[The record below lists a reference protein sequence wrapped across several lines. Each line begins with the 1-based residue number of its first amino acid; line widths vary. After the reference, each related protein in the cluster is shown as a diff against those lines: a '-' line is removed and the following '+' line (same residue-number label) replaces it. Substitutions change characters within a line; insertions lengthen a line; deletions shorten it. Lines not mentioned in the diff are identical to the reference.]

1 MPLESEKI
9 LPVYI
14 EEEMKTSY
22 IDYSMSVITNRA
34 LPDVRDGLKP
44 SNRRI
49 LVAMNDLGLAP
60 NRPHRKCAKIA
71 GDTSGNY
78 HPHGEQV
85 VYPTLVRMAQ
95 DFNMRY
101 LLVDGQGNFGSIDG
115 DSAAAMRYTEAR
127 LTPIAMEMIADIE
140 KNTVNMRPNYDETRE
155 EPTVLPS
162 KFPNLICNG
171 ATGIAVG
178 MATNI
183 PSHNLVET
191 VDALCAMIDNPEITS
206 EELLQHITGPDFPT
220 GGLVFGI
227 SGMRQ
232 GYLTGRGRF
241 FLRAKANIEVQK
253 NGREHIIVSEIPY
266 QINKSNLLERIAE
279 LVRDKKIEG
288 ISDLRD
294 ESDRDGMRIVIELKK
309 DAQADIALNQLFKM
323 TQMQATFGMIMLALV
338 NGEPRVLNLAELL
351 KHFIEHRHVVV
362 VRRTKFDLEEAE
374 RRAHILEGYK
384 IALDNLDAVIKLI
397 RASKDPAEARAGLME
412 RFKLSEIQAQAI
424 LDMRLQRLTGLEREK
439 IIEEYEATIKLIA
452 ELNEILASKARRMRI
467 IKDELVELK
476 DKYGDAR
483 RTQIIEEEISDDFSI
498 EDLIAEEDMIVTIT
512 HSGYIKRLS
521 ISSYKRQNRGTKGVI
536 GMETK
541 DEDFAEH
548 MFVASTHNYILFFT
562 RRGRCHWLKVH
573 EIPQGGRLAKGKA
586 IVNLIGIDKDD
597 AVAAFVPVRNFDSS
611 DFIILA
617 TRQGQ
622 IKKTEI
628 RSFSNPRRDGIIAMT
643 LPKDDELIGADMCDG
658 TCDIVLATRK
668 GQAVRFPEIKV
679 RDMGRAAYGVR
690 GVTLGAKDYV
700 IGMVVIRRES
710 TLLTVTENGFG
721 KRSDIS
727 DYRITNRG
735 GKGVINIRVSE
746 RNGDVIAI
754 KEVVDG
760 DELLLITQRGIVN
773 RLAINAIRSIG
784 RATQG
789 VRLMGLSP
797 DDKLIDVARVPAAEK
812 VAEILPADSVKPED
826 ASLMDSSNGSVESE
840 TPDETEPEEDHEPG
854 EEGRGGEGE

>member
-9 LPVYI
+9 IPVYI

-34 LPDVRDGLKP
+34 LPDIRDGLKP

-95 DFNMRY
+95 EFNMRY
-101 LLVDGQGNFGSIDG
+101 TLVDGQGNFGSIDG

-127 LTPIAMEMIADIE
+127 LTAISMEMLTDLE
-140 KNTVNMRPNYDETRE
+140 KNTVDMRPNYDETRE

-183 PSHNLVET
+183 PTHNLNET

-206 EELLQHITGPDFPT
+206 EELLQYITGPDFPT
-220 GGLVFGI
+220 GGLIFGA

-241 FLRAKANIEVQK
+241 FIRARANVEIQK
-253 NGREHIIVSEIPY
+253 NGRENIVVSEIPY
-266 QINKSNLLERIAE
+266 QVNKSNLLERIAE
-279 LVRDKKIEG
+279 LVREKKIEG

-309 DAQADIALNQLFKM
+309 DGQADIVLNQLFKL
-323 TQMQATFGMIMLALV
+323 TQMQSTFGMIMLALV
-338 NGEPRVLNLAELL
+338 DGQPRVLNIAQMI
-351 KHFIEHRHVVV
+351 HYFIEHRHEVIL
-362 VRRTKFDLEEAE
+362 RRTRFDLDEAQK
-374 RRAHILEGYK
+374 RAHILEGYK
-384 IALDNLDAVIKLI
+384 IALDNLDAIIKLI
-397 RASKDPAEARAGLME
+397 RASKDPAEAKRGLMSN
-412 RFKLSEIQAQAI
+412 FKLSEIQAQAI
-424 LDMRLQRLTGLEREK
+424 LDLRLQRLTGLERDK

-452 ELNEILASKARRMRI
+452 ELEGILAHKPRRMKI
-467 IKDELVELK
+467 IKDELLELK
-476 DKYGDAR
+476 EKYGDAR
-483 RTQIIEEEISDDFSI
+483 RTQIIEEEINEDFSI

-512 HSGYIKRLS
+512 HSGYIKRLA
-521 ISSYKRQNRGTKGVI
+521 ISSYRRQNRGTKGVI

-541 DEDFAEH
+541 EEDFAEH
-548 MFVASTHNYILFFT
+548 MFVASTHHYILFFT
-562 RRGRCHWLKVH
+562 RKGRCHWLKVH

-586 IVNLIGIDKDD
+586 IINLIGIEKDD
-597 AVAAFVPVRNFDSS
+597 AVTAFVPVRNFDSS
-611 DFIILA
+611 DYIILA
-617 TRQGQ
+617 TKQGQ

-628 RSFSNPRRDGIIAMT
+628 KAFSNPRRDGIIAMT
-643 LPKDDELIGADMCDG
+643 LPDDDSLIEASSSDG
-658 TCDIVLATRK
+658 TCDIILATRK
-668 GQAVRFPEIKV
+668 GQAVRFPETKV
-679 RDMGRAAYGVR
+679 RDMGRTAYGVR
-690 GVTLGAKDYV
+690 GITLGDGDYV
-700 IGMVVIRRES
+700 VGMVVIRRES
-710 TLLTVTENGFG
+710 TLLTVSERGFG
-721 KRSDIS
+721 KRSNIA

-735 GKGVINIRVSE
+735 GKGVINIKVSQ
-746 RNGDVIAI
+746 RNGEVIAI

-760 DELLLITQRGIVN
+760 DELLLVTQRGIVN
-773 RLAINAIRSIG
+773 RLAISSIRCIG

-789 VRLMGLSP
+789 VRLMSLTE
-797 DDKLIDVARVPAAEK
+797 DDLVVDVARVPAGEK
-812 VAEILPADSVKPED
+812 V
-826 ASLMDSSNGSVESE
+826 
-840 TPDETEPEEDHEPG
+840 G
-854 EEGRGGEGE
+854 E

>member
-9 LPVYI
+9 VPVFI

-60 NRPHRKCAKIA
+60 NRAHRKCAKIA

-127 LTPIAMEMIADIE
+127 LSPIAMEMLVDLE

-183 PSHNLVET
+183 PTHNLAET
-191 VDALCAMIDNPEITS
+191 VDALCALIDDPELGP
-206 EELLQHITGPDFPT
+206 EELLQHIKGPDFPT

-241 FLRAKANIEVQK
+241 FIRAKANVEVQK
-253 NGREHIIVSEIPY
+253 NGRENIIVSEIPY
-266 QINKSNLLERIAE
+266 QVNKSNLLERIAE
-279 LVRDKKIEG
+279 MVRDKKIEG

-294 ESDRDGMRIVIELKK
+294 ESDRDGMRIVVELKK
-309 DAQADIALNQLFKM
+309 DAQADVVLNQLFKM

-338 NGEPRVLNLAELL
+338 NGEPRILNLQQILQ
-351 KHFIEHRHVVV
+351 HFIDHRHEVVL
-362 VRRTKFDLEEAE
+362 RRTKFDLEEAE
-374 RRAHILEGYK
+374 KRAHILEGYK

-397 RASKDPAEARAGLME
+397 RASKDPAEAKAGLIKN
-412 RFKLSEIQAQAI
+412 FKLSEIQAQAI
-424 LDMRLQRLTGLEREK
+424 LDLRLQRLTGLEREK
-439 IIEEYEATIKLIA
+439 IIEEYEATIKLIE
-452 ELNEILASKARRMRI
+452 ELNSILASKAKRMRI
-467 IKDELVELK
+467 IKDELRELQ
-476 DKYGDAR
+476 DKFGDAR
-483 RTQIIEEEISDDFSI
+483 RTQIVEEEINEDFNI
-498 EDLIAEEDMIVTIT
+498 EDLIAEEDMIVTIS

-521 ISSYKRQNRGTKGVI
+521 ISSYRRQNRGTKGVI

-541 DEDFAEH
+541 DEDVCEH

-562 RRGRCHWLKVH
+562 RHGKCHWLKVH

-586 IVNLIGIDKDD
+586 IINLIGIDKDD
-597 AVAAFVPVRNFDSS
+597 SIAAFVPVRSFDTNE
-611 DFIILA
+611 FIILC
-617 TRQGQ
+617 TSQGQ

-628 RSFSNPRRDGIIAMT
+628 KMFSNPRRDGIIAMT
-643 LPKDDELIGADMCDG
+643 LPKDDSLIEASLCDG
-658 TCDIVLATRK
+658 NSDIVIATRK
-668 GQAVRFPEIKV
+668 GQAVRFPETKV

-690 GVTLGAKDYV
+690 GITLGEGDYV
-700 IGMVVIRRES
+700 VGMVVIKRAS
-710 TLLTVTENGFG
+710 TLLTVTENGYG
-721 KRSDIS
+721 KRSDIA

-746 RNGDVIAI
+746 RNGEVISI

-760 DELLLITQRGIVN
+760 DEILLITQKGIVN
-773 RLAINAIRSIG
+773 RLAVNSIRSIG

-789 VRLMGLSP
+789 VRLMGLSE
-797 DDKLIDVARVPAAEK
+797 DDKVIDVARVPAGEK
-812 VAEILPADSVKPED
+812 V
-826 ASLMDSSNGSVESE
+826 
-840 TPDETEPEEDHEPG
+840 G
-854 EEGRGGEGE
+854 E